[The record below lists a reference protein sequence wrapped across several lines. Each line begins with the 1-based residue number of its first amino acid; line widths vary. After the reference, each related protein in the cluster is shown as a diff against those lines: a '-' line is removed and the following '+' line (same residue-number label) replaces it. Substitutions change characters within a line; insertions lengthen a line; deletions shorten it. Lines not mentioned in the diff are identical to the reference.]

1 MDPGDDCRKRGCP
14 AGALPE
20 EGSRGICWRGRQG
33 GGDLGEGKGTGA
45 LATAE
50 APGFAGD
57 AAAVEVL
64 DRFAADPDAHKDEF
78 EKKMA
83 GKLAEDRPLRDE
95 FAAALAEIRR
105 AAPHIRVVQ
114 KMEEAEATV
123 GLRAK
128 RMSRGTAEVTQV
140 IDKAKG
146 TTGVDLDEIG

>member
-1 MDPGDDCRKRGCP
+1 MLARP
-14 AGALPE
+14 A
-20 EGSRGICWRGRQG
+20 R
-33 GGDLGEGKGTGA
+33 GGDLGEEKAQA
-45 LATAE
+45 LWQRLSA
-50 APGFAGD
+50 GFAGD

-64 DRFAADPDAHKDEF
+64 DCFAADPDAHKDEF

>member
-1 MDPGDDCRKRGCP
+1 MDPATIAASAVALLAPYLKKAAEEF
-14 AGALPE
+14 AGEA
-20 EGSRGICWRGRQG
+20 
-33 GGDLGEGKGTGA
+33 GKGAATLVKEKAQA
-45 LATAE
+45 LWQRLSA
-50 APGFAGD
+50 GFAGD